1 LFIFPKG
8 CIWSFKRN
16 VSFYRLRES
25 PVLFYRWSCWNGRFG
40 RLFCCP
46 GGKSYCDRYNIHPD
60 AAIELQKI
68 LIQLQ
73 KIPEIN
79 MHIESH
85 TDSRGEDAYNLAL
98 SDKRAAATMAWFID
112 KGIAK
117 ERLSAKGYGEEQLVN
132 ECSNGVKCT
141 EKEHLLNR
149 RSMFIRSN

>member
-1 LFIFPKG
+1 
-8 CIWSFKRN
+8 
-16 VSFYRLRES
+16 
-25 PVLFYRWSCWNGRFG
+25 
-40 RLFCCP
+40 
-46 GGKSYCDRYNIHPD
+46 
-60 AAIELQKI
+60 
-68 LIQLQ
+68 
-73 KIPEIN
+73 

-117 ERLSAKGYGEEQLVN
+117 KRASAKGYGEEQLVN